1 MWSALVWENW
11 HNVKRVNVK
20 PNLWPVCSCSE
31 SISMKVSQIIED
43 YLMRFKKNSVEPF
56 YREIQ
61 KSAKSQN
68 LEESCT

>member
-43 YLMRFKKNSVEPF
+43 YLMRLKRILSSRSIER
-56 YREIQ
+56 YRKAI
-61 KSAKSQN
+61 KVKI
-68 LEESCT
+68 